1 MLVKEYLKARKMAVK
16 DFRMRSSRGEY
27 PYLQVLD
34 EILKY
39 AGTTKEQK
47 LGLVDIPLDQIVGTK
62 SMGRTKAFASNFMPL
77 MDEETE
83 FASKWMNL
91 YRAHNGMKES
101 AIRSLLMNL

>member
-47 LGLVDIPLDQIVGTK
+47 LGLVEEKKPEASEAKDSP
-62 SMGRTKAFASNFMPL
+62 KAPEKKKDAALFPTN
-77 MDEETE
+77 
-83 FASKWMNL
+83 
-91 YRAHNGMKES
+91 
-101 AIRSLLMNL
+101 